1 MISKKIN
8 FMKTIDMFA
17 AVFLF
22 AGGINWGLVG
32 LFNFNLVEW
41 LFGGMNFIVRIVYCM
56 VALSAIYDA
65 VMWKSIQKRWECRGF
80 FSKVGPAAT

>member
-1 MISKKIN
+1 MFIKNLN
-8 FMKTIDMFA
+8 FMKTIDMVA
-17 AVFLF
+17 AVLLF

-32 LFNFNLVEW
+32 LFDFNLVEW
-41 LFGGMNFIVRIVYCM
+41 LFGGMNLFVRSVYGL

-80 FSKVGPAAT
+80 FGKVGPAAA